1 MPNEFVAR
9 NGIIARNNSVITG
22 SLVLTGSLELTGS
35 LKLPSIPVGTT
46 ETNILVADG
55 SGNIAYRSN
64 LSLTGSTGAPGPTG
78 PTGPTGLTG
87 PTGPTGPS
95 GSNGSPG
102 SPGPTGP
109 TGPTGP
115 SGSAGPPGPTG
126 PAGPTGPTG
135 PSGSAGLAGPP
146 GPTGPSGST
155 GPTGVT
161 GPPGPTGPAGPT
173 GPTGPSAGIT
183 SYTNPADN
191 RVLTSVDSS
200 TINAEANLTFNGS
213 ALAVNGGLTVGS
225 LTADSNF
232 PFYVTTAT
240 TTNRYSLANMGMGFN
255 LSDSYAQLQLYGS
268 NGGYIDFQLTANQDS
283 SGRIF
288 YNSSGFAI
296 NSSTTISTDTRSP
309 AFYDS
314 NDTSYYIDP
323 ASTGV
328 CLRLNG
334 EVRIEGPTGT
344 THLNYSNDGGNN
356 YYRGYANYFDQNQ
369 TYVNDLRAYIMY
381 DWSNTGYYCDPAST
395 SVLNAVTCVSLT
407 ETSSERYKEN
417 IYTLDNALDKVIRLR
432 GVSYNKKG
440 NKTQEIGVIAEEVA
454 EIIPEVVNL
463 DFDKQP
469 DSVSYGRITALLIEA
484 IKELKSEI
492 EILKQK

>member
-191 RVLTSVDSS
+191 RVLTSVSS
-200 TINAEANLTFNGS
+200 TTINAESNLTFDGTSLITGGDMRAPIFYDQNDTGYYLNPNSTSDAALRVRGGTLYGGNVTWGASILVGGDGRVNYTNTAVASVCVTNGNLHMD
-213 ALAVNGGLTVGS
+213 AGS
-225 LTADSNF
+225 GYQMYLNYYDGNAIYFGSGNNSNWGEWSSGIL
-232 PFYVTTAT
+232 Y
-240 TTNRYSLANMGMGFN
+240 
-255 LSDSYAQLQLYGS
+255 SYA
-268 NGGYIDFQLTANQDS
+268 
-283 SGRIF
+283 
-288 YNSSGFAI
+288 
-296 NSSTTISTDTRSP
+296 DTRSP
-309 AFYDS
+309 IFYDY
-314 NDTSYYIDP
+314 N
-323 ASTGV
+323 
-328 CLRLNG
+328 
-334 EVRIEGPTGT
+334 
-344 THLNYSNDGGNN
+344 
-356 YYRGYANYFDQNQ
+356 
-369 TYVNDLRAYIMY
+369 
-381 DWSNTGYYCDPAST
+381 NTGFYCDPAST
-395 SVLNAVTCVSLT
+395 TNLNTLICASLT

-417 IYTLDNALDKVIRLR
+417 IYTLDNALDKVIHLR

-440 NKTQEIGVIAEEVA
+440 NKIQEIGVIAEEVA
-454 EIIPEVVNL
+454 EITPEVVKFNP
-463 DFDKQP
+463 DGTA

-484 IKELKSEI
+484 IKELKQEI
-492 EILKQK
+492 EVLKQK